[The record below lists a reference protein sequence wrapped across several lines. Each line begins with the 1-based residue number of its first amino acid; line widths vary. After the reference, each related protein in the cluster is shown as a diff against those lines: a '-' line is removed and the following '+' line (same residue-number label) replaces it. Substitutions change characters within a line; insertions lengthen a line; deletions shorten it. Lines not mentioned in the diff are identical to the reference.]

1 MEKWPTIISI
11 NLMFFLFFCKLTQHE
26 IIKPNPKSKHV
37 NLVQNQSATKTIS
50 ANPTVPES
58 DYPS

>member
-1 MEKWPTIISI
+1 MAYNYIYKSHHV
-11 NLMFFLFFCKLTQHE
+11 FSFFCKLTQHE